1 MTTIFTS
8 DARPSDRLP
17 RGARTPASRAGRA
30 FHRAAQGDARGVT
43 PKALESVELPLLVDE
58 HVDDDVDEVHQDP
71 VGDAAAL
78 DVLRLAAALV
88 EQPLFDRVGDR
99 KCLASRRSV
108 TDDEVVGE
116 MAEAPQIENENVFG
130 FLVASGVD
138 DLLQYGFQRAASSAY
153 NLWR

>member
-1 MTTIFTS
+1 
-8 DARPSDRLP
+8 
-17 RGARTPASRAGRA
+17 
-30 FHRAAQGDARGVT
+30 
-43 PKALESVELPLLVDE
+43 
-58 HVDDDVDEVHQDP
+58 
-71 VGDAAAL
+71 
-78 DVLRLAAALV
+78 VLRLAAALV

-116 MAEAPQIENENVFG
+116 MAKAPQIENENVFG